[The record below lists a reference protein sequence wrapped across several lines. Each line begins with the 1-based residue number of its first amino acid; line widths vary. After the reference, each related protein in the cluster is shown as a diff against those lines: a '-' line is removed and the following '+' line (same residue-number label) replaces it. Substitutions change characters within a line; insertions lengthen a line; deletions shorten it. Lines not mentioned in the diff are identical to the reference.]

1 MQANTN
7 SEFDQPVFSKICFGC
22 EPLGGVDWGEV
33 NLNDIETAIHSALDN
48 GIDFFDT
55 AASYGLGLSE
65 SRLSEILGEKRHHLL
80 LATKGGLKWGTPEF
94 SGRAN
99 VIKDSSIT
107 SLRAGVEGSLRR
119 LRIDQIPL
127 FYIHWPDS
135 SCDLR
140 DTFDFL
146 MNLRHEGKIRYIGC
160 SNFNANELQVACS
173 VAEVSVLQVP
183 INMLSPPIS
192 SEMESV
198 VTKNRVQIVAYNV
211 LANGLLTGK
220 FNSHTRFPKSDRR
233 SRLSL
238 FQGEKYQKAL
248 QEVSLLSRAAA
259 DQDLT
264 LAQFAIKW
272 ALDQQH
278 VSSVVLGI
286 KSQKQ
291 ILENCALYCSTPK
304 PVVTG
309 IFKPLFK

>member
-1 MQANTN
+1 
-7 SEFDQPVFSKICFGC
+7 
-22 EPLGGVDWGEV
+22 
-33 NLNDIETAIHSALDN
+33 
-48 GIDFFDT
+48 
-55 AASYGLGLSE
+55 
-65 SRLSEILGEKRHHLL
+65 
-80 LATKGGLKWGTPEF
+80 
-94 SGRAN
+94 
-99 VIKDSSIT
+99 
-107 SLRAGVEGSLRR
+107 
-119 LRIDQIPL
+119 
-127 FYIHWPDS
+127 
-135 SCDLR
+135 
-140 DTFDFL
+140 
-146 MNLRHEGKIRYIGC
+146 
-160 SNFNANELQVACS
+160 
-173 VAEVSVLQVP
+173 
-183 INMLSPPIS
+183 
-192 SEMESV
+192 
-198 VTKNRVQIVAYNV
+198 